1 MWKGLH
7 RQLRSTRSPGP
18 TGSTESTRPTGAA
31 GSIRSLEN
39 AWQHGLAEGV
49 ASNGSTAPEHV
60 EPTRNPSQTLH
71 GPTADHAL
79 PGFAP
84 DPLPIPDDLQA
95 RLDALATQHPQV
107 HRRLQHL
114 DTGQL
119 AAVLSDD
126 PAVLLRAPVGSGK
139 TTVLVHRVLVLH
151 VCHGVPLQRIALL
164 TFTNRAAAELRQRI
178 AQLFDAPL
186 PDGALWL
193 TGTFHRVACTL
204 LRRALPIAQRG
215 YSPDFSILDAEETD
229 ALLADLIRAHR
240 LRVGRRKTLRQR
252 LRNVGSADA
261 KPSDLDRLATLF
273 AQAKRERS
281 ALSFDD
287 LIDVAT
293 DLLSDSAADSA
304 ADPAANTAANAATD
318 GPTENTA
325 HGWLPQ
331 AVLVDEMQDCEQRDL
346 ALLRALRGHRAS
358 FFAVGDPYQAIYGFR
373 GSAPALFAQAEA
385 DFACRTY
392 ALSCNYRSTR
402 QIVDGARAVLGMQPA
417 VDRTA
422 FGLRAVR
429 GSGERIVIR
438 RHHDPVAE
446 SLYLA
451 ERIARLIASGVPA
464 HDIAVLFRLR
474 AQAAL
479 VRQALEARGLPC
491 IEHDESPDLDDSDQ
505 ATDHASSDAR
515 AEATCITH
523 PPNSAAGALDSA
535 APEITRG
542 DARSDGT
549 RGDNAAGVDVPAD
562 VPADVPV
569 DPRNDA
575 TADAKAVAVAGRRA
589 PDADAVRLL
598 TLHAAKGLEWRHV
611 FLSGINQGLLPLGR
625 GLQLDVA
632 HDAEERRLLFVGI
645 TRARD
650 RVEISYH
657 ARPHERTAVGD
668 PSDFLAALPADVVDW
683 CKANEPTPAAPP
695 APPTPAPPSPAPPS
709 PAPPSPF
716 APSSPAALPPTAA
729 TAPPSPSAATAASSP
744 APATAAPS
752 PSAATAASSPSA
764 AAADSSPTAATAAP
778 SPPAPS
784 PPTATV
790 RAVAGAWQTGQ
801 AVRHPRYGVGVI
813 VAVQGGTID
822 CSFGKLGPRSFP
834 LALCP
839 LTPID

>member
-18 TGSTESTRPTGAA
+18 TGPTRPTGP
-31 GSIRSLEN
+31 IRSLEN
-39 AWQHGLAEGV
+39 AWQHGPAEGG
-49 ASNGSTAPEHV
+49 ASNGSAAPEHV
-60 EPTRNPSQTLH
+60 EPTRSPGQALH
-71 GPTADHAL
+71 GSTADHAL
-79 PGFAP
+79 PGHAP
-84 DPLPIPDDLQA
+84 EPLPIPADLQA

-114 DTGQL
+114 DAGQL

-229 ALLADLIRAHR
+229 ALLTDLIRAHR

-252 LRNVGSADA
+252 LRSVGSADS

-293 DLLSDSAADSA
+293 DLLSDCAADSA
-304 ADPAANTAANAATD
+304 ADPATDPAANAAAD
-318 GPTENTA
+318 SPTENTA

-373 GSAPALFAQAEA
+373 GSAPSLFARAEA

-417 VDRTA
+417 VERTA

-451 ERIARLIASGVPA
+451 ERIARLLSSGVPA
-464 HDIAVLFRLR
+464 RDIAVLFRLR

-479 VRQALEARGLPC
+479 VRQAMEARGLPC

-505 ATDHASSDAR
+505 ATDHASSNAR
-515 AEATCITH
+515 TEATRITH
-523 PPNSAAGALDSA
+523 PPNDAAGTPDSA
-535 APEITRG
+535 NAEITRG

-549 RGDNAAGVDVPAD
+549 RGDNDAGVDAPAD
-562 VPADVPV
+562 A
-569 DPRNDA
+569 RNDA
-575 TADAKAVAVAGRRA
+575 TAAAKAAAKADAVAGRRA

-683 CKANEPTPAAPP
+683 CKANEPAPAAPP
-695 APPTPAPPSPAPPS
+695 APPTPAPPSP
-709 PAPPSPF
+709 F
-716 APSSPAALPPTAA
+716 ATSSPAALPPTAA
-729 TAPPSPSAATAASSP
+729 TAAPTPSAATAAPSP

-752 PSAATAASSPSA
+752 PSAAAAAS
-764 AAADSSPTAATAAP
+764 

-784 PPTATV
+784 PAASAAAAASSPPAPSPTTATV
-790 RAVAGAWQTGQ
+790 RAAAGAWQTGQ

-834 LALCP
+834 LSLCP